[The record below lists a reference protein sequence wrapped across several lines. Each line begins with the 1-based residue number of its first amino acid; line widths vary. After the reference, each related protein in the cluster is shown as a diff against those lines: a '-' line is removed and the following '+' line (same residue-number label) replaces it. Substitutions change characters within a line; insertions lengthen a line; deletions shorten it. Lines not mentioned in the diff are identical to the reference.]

1 MEEFSLNRSDSLY
14 LEDFYPVRQFQLIK
28 ALSRIP
34 MGFKSQSQRVT
45 VKQQAFI
52 TALKLSKR
60 YGPEEINQA
69 MLQTHV

>member
-1 MEEFSLNRSDSLY
+1 
-14 LEDFYPVRQFQLIK
+14 LIK